1 MLTTIKKKLIEKMKI
16 SILASNHFKTALCLI
31 GSSLI
36 ISVNFFFFLIFT
48 SPENNYRKKSKLAF
62 TTIFFSSWEHVNGG
76 RELCRTGMRAA
87 ILLVRNKN

>member
-36 ISVNFFFFLIFT
+36 ISVNVFLFFIFT
-48 SPENNYRKKSKLAF
+48 SPENNYRKKSELAF
-62 TTIFFSSWEHVNGG
+62 TTVFFLAVGS
-76 RELCRTGMRAA
+76 M
-87 ILLVRNKN
+87 

>member
-36 ISVNFFFFLIFT
+36 ISVNVFFFLIFT
-48 SPENNYRKKSKLAF
+48 SPENNYRKKSELAF
-62 TTIFFSSWEHVNGG
+62 TTIFFLAVGS
-76 RELCRTGMRAA
+76 M
-87 ILLVRNKN
+87 